1 VTLLPALVLALLLGE
16 IPVAAHFVIAV
27 DAGHGGTNLGASG
40 VEPGV
45 FEKRITLAIAE
56 RVNVHLGKN
65 RNVKVVLCRQRDE
78 FMTIRSRV
86 RCANEAGASLFV
98 SIHANAALNR
108 GSDRGF
114 ELYVLP
120 VANADRVAALQA
132 SRAMGRADA
141 IWHLNRTRELVEQSL
156 EAAKRVQWELSDIRG
171 KAADRGIKQN
181 WAALDVLEG
190 LAMPG
195 ILVEVGYI
203 DHVKEGVELLRPQ
216 VQDAIAEALARALGD
231 LAARARRARTDP
243 TITAPPSERA
253 RR

>member
-1 VTLLPALVLALLLGE
+1 
-16 IPVAAHFVIAV
+16 
-27 DAGHGGTNLGASG
+27 

-45 FEKRITLAIAE
+45 FEKRITLAIAD
-56 RVNVHLGKN
+56 RVNVHLGKD

-132 SRAMGRADA
+132 SRATGTTDA
-141 IWHLNRTRELVEQSL
+141 IWRLNRTRELVEQSL
-156 EAAKRVQWELSDIRG
+156 EAAKRLQWELADTRG
-171 KAADRGIKQN
+171 KSADRGIKQN

-190 LAMPG
+190 LTMPG

-203 DHVKEGVELLRPQ
+203 DHVEEGIELLRPQ